1 MNNTLLPKTEP
12 YTIRGFIVRIMAK
25 CREIDFENKRINYNY
40 SNISIEILSQEFIN
54 YFGLRYP
61 LTLIQI
67 LTICSNSGF
76 SVHWFS
82 DNHKS
87 RGYNFDFRDEVH
99 IYIKE
104 DDSPSGQIFT
114 VLHELYEII
123 DQKIYSYISGGNKKI
138 KERIEEKADQF
149 SSCVFLPSENVTEWI
164 NSNGLDVF
172 GLKNFYNC
180 SYATALIRIN
190 EELCNLSDE
199 ETGGPTPMID
209 ILYERPY
216 WKQTRNSKTPPLQ
229 LKLYKKS
236 RGFPFSLSRSGIKDL
251 HFYVDK
257 TLDKTVE
264 QLIDPFSKSDNS
276 EFLHNA
282 KMVFEDNEL
291 TVDILI
297 RTVSWREYKYTAK
310 VLIQIIPSSHKD
322 LSKLAFRLG
331 IKKYNI
337 DIPAFK
343 DAVFTEAD
351 YYHLLSELDDKRE
364 RDDWRWQ
371 LSYLLDIDIP

>member
-25 CREIDFENKRINYNY
+25 CREIDFENDRINYNY
-40 SNISIEILSQEFIN
+40 CNINIETLSQEFIS
-54 YFGLRYP
+54 YFRLRYP

-67 LTICSNSGF
+67 LTICYNSGF
-76 SVHWFS
+76 FVHWFS
-82 DNHKS
+82 DNQKS
-87 RGYNFDFRDEVH
+87 RGYNFNYKDEVY
-99 IYIKE
+99 ILIKE
-104 DDSPSGQIFT
+104 NDSPSGQIFT

-123 DQKIYSYISGGNKKI
+123 DQKICSYISSGNKKI
-138 KERIEEKADQF
+138 KKIIEEKADQF
-149 SSCVFLPSENVTEWI
+149 SSYIFLPSENVSKWI

-236 RGFPFSLSRSGIKDL
+236 RGFPFSLSRSEIKDL
-251 HFYVDK
+251 HFRVYK

-264 QLIDPFSKSDNS
+264 QLIDSFSKSDNS
-276 EFLHNA
+276 AFLHNA
-282 KMVFEDNEL
+282 KMVFEDYEL

-297 RTVSWREYKYTAK
+297 QTVNWRKYKYTAK

-322 LSKLAFRLG
+322 LLKLAYRLG
-331 IKKYNI
+331 IKRYNI

-343 DAVFTEAD
+343 DEVFMEED
-351 YYHLLSELDDKRE
+351 YCLLSELDRE
-364 RDDWRWQ
+364 HEQEYRYRRICQ
-371 LSYLLDIDIP
+371 LLDIDIP

>member
-172 GLKNFYNC
+172 GLKNSYDC

-190 EELCNLSDE
+190 EELCNLSYE
-199 ETGGPTPMID
+199 ETGGPTPMIG

-264 QLIDPFSKSDNS
+264 QLIDPFSKSNNS

-282 KMVFEDNEL
+282 KMVFEDYEL

-297 RTVSWREYKYTAK
+297 QTVNWREYKYPAK
-310 VLIQIIPSSHKD
+310 VLIQIIPSSHKG
-322 LSKLAFRLG
+322 LSKLAYRLG
-331 IKKYNI
+331 IKRYNI
-337 DIPAFK
+337 DIPASK
-343 DAVFTEAD
+343 DEVFTEED
-351 YYHLLSELDDKRE
+351 HYRLLSELDHE
-364 RDDWRWQ
+364 HLRWQ

>member
-1 MNNTLLPKTEP
+1 MKNAILPNTEP
-12 YTIRGFIVRIMAK
+12 NTIEDFCLGIMAK

-123 DQKIYSYISGGNKKI
+123 DQKICSYISGGNRKI
-138 KERIEEKADQF
+138 KKLIEEKAEQF
-149 SSCVFLPSENVTEWI
+149 SSYVLLPSENISEWI
-164 NSNGLDVF
+164 NSYGLDVF
-172 GLKNFYNC
+172 GLKNYYNC
-180 SYATALIRIN
+180 SYGTALIRMN
-190 EELCNLSDE
+190 EVLCNLSYE
-199 ETGGPTPMID
+199 ETGGPTPMIG

-216 WKQTRNSKTPPLQ
+216 WKQNRNCKTPPLQ
-229 LKLYKKS
+229 LKFYTKS
-236 RGFPFSLSRSGIKDL
+236 RGFPFSLSRSEIKDL
-251 HFYVDK
+251 HFCVDK

-264 QLIDPFSKSDNS
+264 QLIDSFSKSNNS
-276 EFLHNA
+276 VFFHNA
-282 KMVFEDNEL
+282 KMAFEDYEL

-297 RTVSWREYKYTAK
+297 RTVNWREYKYPAK
-310 VLIQIIPSSHKD
+310 VLIQIIPSSHKG
-322 LSKLAFRLG
+322 LSKLAYRLG
-331 IKKYNI
+331 IKRYNI
-337 DIPAFK
+337 DIPASK
-343 DAVFTEAD
+343 DEVFTEED
-351 YYHLLSELDDKRE
+351 HYRLLSELDHE
-364 RDDWRWQ
+364 HLRWQ

>member
-54 YFGLRYP
+54 YFELPCP
-61 LTLIQI
+61 LTLIHI
-67 LTICSNSGF
+67 LLICFYSGF
-76 SVHWFS
+76 SVHRFS

-87 RGYNFDFRDEVH
+87 RGYNFEYRDEVY
-99 IYIKE
+99 ISIKE

-123 DQKIYSYISGGNKKI
+123 DQKICSYISGGNRKI
-138 KERIEEKADQF
+138 KKLIEEKADQF
-149 SSCVFLPSENVTEWI
+149 SSYVLLPSENISEWI
-164 NSNGLDVF
+164 NSYGLDVF
-172 GLKNFYNC
+172 GLKNYYDC
-180 SYATALIRIN
+180 SYATALIRMN
-190 EELCNLSDE
+190 EVLCNLSDE
-199 ETGGPTPMID
+199 ETGDPTPMIG

-216 WKQTRNSKTPPLQ
+216 WKQTRNSKIPPLQ
-229 LKLYKKS
+229 LKFYTKS
-236 RGFPFSLSRSGIKDL
+236 RGFPFSLSRSEIKDL
-251 HFYVDK
+251 HFYVGK

-264 QLIDPFSKSDNS
+264 QLIDPFSKSNNS

-282 KMVFEDNEL
+282 KMVFEDYDL

-297 RTVSWREYKYTAK
+297 QTVNWRKCKYPAK
-310 VLIQIIPSSHKD
+310 VLIQIIPSSHKG
-322 LSKLAFRLG
+322 LSKLAYRLG
-331 IKKYNI
+331 IKRYNI

-343 DAVFTEAD
+343 DEVFTEED
-351 YYHLLSELDDKRE
+351 HYRLLSELDHE
-364 RDDWRWQ
+364 HLRWQ

>member
-1 MNNTLLPKTEP
+1 MNNTFLLKTKP
-12 YTIRGFIVRIMAK
+12 YTTIGGFCIRIMARYK
-25 CREIDFENKRINYNY
+25 EIDIEND
-40 SNISIEILSQEFIN
+40 SNISIETLSQEFIN

-61 LTLIQI
+61 LTLIQV

-76 SVHWFS
+76 FVHWFS

-87 RGYNFDFRDEVH
+87 RGYNFDYRDEVY

-123 DQKIYSYISGGNKKI
+123 DQKIYSYISRGNKKI
-138 KERIEEKADQF
+138 KELIEEKADQF
-149 SSCVFLPSENVTEWI
+149 SSYVLLPSENVSKWI
-164 NSNGLDVF
+164 NSNGPDVF
-172 GLKNFYNC
+172 GLKIFCNC
-180 SYATALIRIN
+180 SYATALIRMN
-190 EELCNLSDE
+190 EVLCNLSEE
-199 ETGGPTPMID
+199 ETGGPTPMIG

-216 WKQTRNSKTPPLQ
+216 WKQTRNSKTPALQ

-236 RGFPFSLSRSGIKDL
+236 QGFPFSLSRSEIKDL
-251 HFYVDK
+251 HFCGDK
-257 TLDKTVE
+257 TLYKTVK

-276 EFLHNA
+276 VLLHNA

-297 RTVSWREYKYTAK
+297 RTVNWREYKYTAK

-331 IKKYNI
+331 IKRYNI
-337 DIPAFK
+337 NIPAFK
-343 DAVFTEAD
+343 DAVFTEED
-351 YYHLLSELDDKRE
+351 HYDLLELDHEDF
-364 RDDWRWQ
+364 RWQ